1 MPDRTTTIASAFEFS
16 LLLAGLILFWRLRLS
31 PAARRRTVL
40 AALPRW
46 DAPLSD
52 FILFVWLVCAGGFA
66 ASLGT
71 GLVLKHYSV
80 ERDSLVAVGTA
91 GFQLGILGGIAI
103 FKFFFDHSK
112 TPPPPAPK
120 RNVFTAGVATFLLAM
135 PLVTVVSLVW
145 QALLDLIG
153 LPAEKQD
160 LVRMF
165 LEANSPARLAV
176 MVILACVGA
185 PLTEELVFR
194 AGLFRYAR
202 TRLPRWATL
211 LAPACFFAA
220 LHQNLASFAP
230 LVALGILFSLAYE
243 RTGRIGTSM
252 VAHALFNLN
261 SVVLIIAKVDV

>member
-1 MPDRTTTIASAFEFS
+1 MSDRTTAIASAFEFS

-31 PAARRRTVL
+31 PAARRQPVV

-46 DAPLSD
+46 NASLSD
-52 FILFVWLVCAGGFA
+52 FMAFLWLVCAGGFF
-66 ASLGT
+66 ASLVT

-80 ERDSLVAVGTA
+80 ERDHLVTLGTA
-91 GFQLGILGGIAI
+91 GFQVGILSGVAL
-103 FKFFFDHSK
+103 FNRFFNRQT
-112 TPPPPAPK
+112 TPPLPPK
-120 RNVFTAGVATFLLAM
+120 GNFFKAGVATFLLAM
-135 PLVTVVSLVW
+135 PLVTGVSLIW
-145 QALLDLIG
+145 QALLELVG
-153 LPAEKQD
+153 LPADKQD

-165 LEANSPARLAV
+165 LEAGSPPWLAI
-176 MVILACVGA
+176 MIILACVGA

-211 LAPACFFAA
+211 VVPACCFAA

-261 SVVLIIAKVDV
+261 SVLLILAKVDL